1 MFLQPLLYDV
11 NYNKRI
17 DEKMYKAELE
27 ANDDDREISETADT
41 NEQTTN
47 IINELTECVSLTRDF
62 YNTLAGYSVRPAE
75 QKEVPSTSRL
85 TSKIDRTSALID
97 ATDFNDFN
105 PNNISKIEGFIDQL
119 QTLST
124 RLQEWTPDDDLP
136 ATLQDILQD
145 ILPQVNRNLTGLLN
159 IAEAKIMGRRPTEQV
174 FGVGRFGVEDY
185 CPHTNTEGFCLYD
198 RFGFMDISPYQPSQ
212 YLYVG

>member
-1 MFLQPLLYDV
+1 
-11 NYNKRI
+11 
-17 DEKMYKAELE
+17 MYKAEVE

-41 NEQTTN
+41 NAQTTD

-62 YNTLAGYSVRPAE
+62 YNTLAGYAVRPAE
-75 QKEVPSTSRL
+75 QKDVPSTSRL

-97 ATDFNDFN
+97 ATDFNEFN

-119 QTLST
+119 QTLSN
-124 RLQEWTPDDDLP
+124 RLQEWSPDEVGSPDEELP
-136 ATLQDILQD
+136 ATLRNILEG
-145 ILPQVNRNLTGLLN
+145 ILPQVNNNLTGLLN
-159 IAEAKIMGRRPTEQV
+159 IAEGKIMGRRPTEQV
-174 FGVGRFGVEDY
+174 LGTGY

>member
-1 MFLQPLLYDV
+1 MFFQPLLYDV
-11 NYNKRI
+11 NWNRHI
-17 DEKMYKAELE
+17 DEKMYKLE
-27 ANDDDREISETADT
+27 IQNNEDDREISETADT
-41 NEQTTN
+41 NAQTTD

-75 QKEVPSTSRL
+75 QKDVPSTSRL

-97 ATDFNDFN
+97 ATDFNEFN

-119 QTLST
+119 QTLSN
-124 RLQEWTPDDDLP
+124 RLQEWTPDADLP
-136 ATLQDILQD
+136 ATLQNILEG
-145 ILPQVNRNLTGLLN
+145 ILPQVNNNLTGLLN

-174 FGVGRFGVEDY
+174 LGTGCCSG
-185 CPHTNTEGFCLYD
+185 TEALCLYD
-198 RFGFMDISPYQPSQ
+198 RFGFMDVSPYQPTQ

>member
-41 NEQTTN
+41 NAQTTD

-62 YNTLAGYSVRPAE
+62 YNILAGYAVRPAE
-75 QKEVPSTSRL
+75 QKDVPSTSRL

-97 ATDFNDFN
+97 ATDFNEFN

-119 QTLST
+119 QNLST
-124 RLQEWTPDDDLP
+124 RLQEWTPDDNLP
-136 ATLQDILQD
+136 ATLREILEG
-145 ILPQVNRNLTGLLN
+145 ILPQVNNNLAGLLN
-159 IAEAKIMGRRPTEQV
+159 IAEAKILGRRPTEQV
-174 FGVGRFGVEDY
+174 LGTGHMCCEM
-185 CPHTNTEGFCLYD
+185 YD